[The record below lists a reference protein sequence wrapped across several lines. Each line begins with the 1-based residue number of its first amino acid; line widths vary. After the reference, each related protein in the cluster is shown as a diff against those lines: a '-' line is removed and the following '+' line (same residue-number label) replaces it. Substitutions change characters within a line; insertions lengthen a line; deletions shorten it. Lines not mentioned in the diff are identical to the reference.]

1 MPVPISVVVLNF
13 NRRADLKMTLDAIF
27 AQENPPAEVIV
38 ADNASKDGSADMVR
52 REFTAARLLALPEN
66 IGSRAR
72 RKAAE
77 QASADYIM
85 MYDDDSSP
93 STSCD
98 LARLA
103 SFFEHHPEIS
113 AVCTAIYRTRS
124 NYFETAGWEKFAVG
138 GGTEEGYEGLFV
150 HGSGTAYRRL
160 DLLASGAFDNELFW
174 GDEEFDAALSLAARG
189 FRIVYLPSI
198 VTNHRAS
205 VINRSLARYYRSA
218 VRNRL
223 LTFRRYFDWPEVLE
237 YSFKELFY
245 QTLLAR
251 LSFPHVW
258 LGFAEALSTGYG
270 EPRKERRRL
279 PESTLAYL
287 REVRERRY
295 PGPLAWLK
303 LQLDS
308 RRNRMGASGA

>member
-1 MPVPISVVVLNF
+1 MPVPISVLVLNF
-13 NRRADLKMTLDAIF
+13 NRCAELRMTLEAIF

-38 ADNASKDGSADMVR
+38 ADNASTDGSADMVR
-52 REFTAARLLALPEN
+52 REFASARLLALPEN
-66 IGSRAR
+66 IGSLAR

-77 QASADYIM
+77 QARADYIM
-85 MYDDDSSP
+85 MYDDDSCP

-103 SFFEHHPEIS
+103 SFFDHHPDIS

-124 NYFETAGWEKFAVG
+124 KYLETAGWEKFAVG
-138 GGTEEGYEGLFV
+138 GSAEDGYEGLFV

-160 DLLASGAFDNELFW
+160 DLLTSGAFDNELFW

-205 VINRSLARYYRSA
+205 VINRSLSRYYRGA

-237 YSFKELFY
+237 YSFKELLY

-251 LSFPHVW
+251 LWFPHVW